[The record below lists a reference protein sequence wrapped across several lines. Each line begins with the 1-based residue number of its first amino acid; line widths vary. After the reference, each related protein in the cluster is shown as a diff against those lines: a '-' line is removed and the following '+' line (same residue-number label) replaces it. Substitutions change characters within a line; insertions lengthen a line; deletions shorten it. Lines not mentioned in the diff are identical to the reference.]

1 MNPILAIDV
10 SKSKSVAA
18 VFMNQNQCSI
28 KPFSFNHTNA
38 ELDNLCKLLTTL
50 EDHYHVKPK
59 VVMEATGN
67 YSKPLV
73 AFFQKRGFQTFV
85 LNPLITSHIKS
96 KSVRKVKTDPVDVKR
111 IAHAFYTQNLQP
123 FIPEDDLYNSLRT
136 LTRQYNGF
144 INVQQET
151 LLRLHSHIDLIYP
164 NFRKMFSTIRSK
176 CALKFLATYPDPQ
189 MVLSSSIAEIA
200 VALES
205 RNRTYAWQLHKA
217 TLIKQTVEESVCTVS
232 VPQSI
237 VAYYVTFITHMQQ
250 TLADLRNQMSQL
262 AKRSPHY
269 KLLRSIPGIG
279 EVTAATIL
287 SEIGSIERFH
297 SKKQLIA
304 YAGLD
309 PSVFQSGKFTATNNK
324 ISKRGSPY
332 LRKALYQSACASVSK
347 QANGYANQ
355 NMRIFYENLL
365 ASGKPSKVALTA
377 CSAKQLRII
386 FGVLTSKT
394 EFRL

>member
-28 KPFSFNHTNA
+28 QPFTFNHTNA
-38 ELDNLCKLLTTL
+38 ELENLSNLLTTL

-67 YSKPLV
+67 YSKPLA

-111 IAHAFYTQNLQP
+111 IAHAFYTQNFQP
-123 FIPEDDLYNSLRT
+123 FIPEDLYNSLRT
-136 LTRQYNGF
+136 LTRQYDGF

-176 CALKFLATYPDPQ
+176 CALKFLAAYPDPQ
-189 MVLSSSIAEIA
+189 MVLSSSVNEIA
-200 VALES
+200 VSLES

-217 TLIKQTVEESVCTVS
+217 TLIKQAVEESVCTVS
-232 VPQSI
+232 APQSI
-237 VAYYVTFITHMQQ
+237 VTYYVTLITHMQQ
-250 TLADLRNQMSQL
+250 TLTDLRNQMSEL
-262 AKRSPHY
+262 AKLSPHY

-332 LRKALYQSACASVSK
+332 LRKALYQSACAAVSK
-347 QANGYANQ
+347 RANGYANQ
-355 NMRIFYENLL
+355 DMRIFYEKLL
-365 ASGKPSKVALTA
+365 ATGKPSKVALTA

-386 FGVLTSKT
+386 YGVLTTKT
-394 EFRL
+394 EFKL